1 MFKGVISLK
10 SINVKVSHGK
20 RNISEEDGFIRV
32 YTMEPRE
39 NNRANID
46 VMKQISKYYGVPST
60 SIKIKSGQRSK
71 NKIVEIDV

>member
-71 NKIVEIDV
+71 NKIVEIDL

>member
-20 RNISEEDGFIRV
+20 GEISEEDGFIRV